1 MKKGKY
7 IDSKGNYKKNALKE
21 LIALCQDADYK
32 EKKQTFK
39 AKMNTDKDRES
50 NQV

>member
-32 EKKQTFK
+32 EKKQTNIQSK
-39 AKMNTDKDRES
+39 NEHWQGSRK
-50 NQV
+50 